1 MHRHTFARLGAAAL
15 LLFGAAARGQSALDL
30 FEPDARLNQQT
41 SVASVRPATVR
52 DSPAVLTLFSRQEIL
67 ASGARDLLDVLQ
79 LVPGFAPAV
88 DVEGVVDVGFRGVWG
103 HEGKILLLLDGQEM
117 NETLY
122 STLQLGH
129 ELPIDQIESVE
140 IIRGPG
146 SARYGSNAELAVIN
160 VRTRGAQDLKGVSAS
175 AVYGQTAHA
184 YGHRGISVAA
194 GDSFDHGLSASI
206 SGYFGQANRSDRSYG
221 DLFGN
226 QASMAGGN
234 SRLVPGYLNLAAEY
248 NGLRFRA
255 IYHRL
260 GLNNVDGFGD
270 AAPLEKMEFISMFGE
285 LAYDWKLGDSL
296 RITPELHYKRQLPW
310 RDADKSSWLYY
321 DKTAER
327 YTGRV
332 TAAWDATPDLNLAA
346 GIESYLDRA
355 WLNDPELVGA
365 QTLFGNSDSVS
376 YGDVAA
382 FSEAAWRSPIG
393 NLVAGA
399 RFEHHSLAG
408 DSFVPRFAF
417 TKVLEPVYFKLL
429 YSRGF
434 RTPGIETIASGN
446 GSLMPERTVVTE
458 AEVGVRIAEGLSAT
472 VNGFDLTVRD
482 SIVYTLDPASGQQAY
497 LNAGR
502 TGSRGAEAELRVE
515 GRRGFVVLGY
525 AMYST
530 AGKNQID
537 LFRGL
542 SSSRVLGLPAH
553 KLSARATWQLHP
565 RISLNG
571 AAAWFSRRDAALIAD
586 ADGNPVLGALP
597 AAALVDVLVRVR
609 DVGLKGIE
617 VSAGVHNLLDTDF
630 PYAQPY
636 NAGHAPLPGPGRE
649 FMVRLA
655 YDGAFL

>member
-1 MHRHTFARLGAAAL
+1 
-15 LLFGAAARGQSALDL
+15 
-30 FEPDARLNQQT
+30 
-41 SVASVRPATVR
+41 
-52 DSPAVLTLFSRQEIL
+52 
-67 ASGARDLLDVLQ
+67 
-79 LVPGFAPAV
+79 
-88 DVEGVVDVGFRGVWG
+88 
-103 HEGKILLLLDGQEM
+103 
-117 NETLY
+117 
-122 STLQLGH
+122 
-129 ELPIDQIESVE
+129 
-140 IIRGPG
+140 
-146 SARYGSNAELAVIN
+146 
-160 VRTRGAQDLKGVSAS
+160 
-175 AVYGQTAHA
+175 
-184 YGHRGISVAA
+184 
-194 GDSFDHGLSASI
+194 
-206 SGYFGQANRSDRSYG
+206 
-221 DLFGN
+221 
-226 QASMAGGN
+226 
-234 SRLVPGYLNLAAEY
+234 
-248 NGLRFRA
+248 
-255 IYHRL
+255 
-260 GLNNVDGFGD
+260 
-270 AAPLEKMEFISMFGE
+270 
-285 LAYDWKLGDSL
+285 
-296 RITPELHYKRQLPW
+296 
-310 RDADKSSWLYY
+310 
-321 DKTAER
+321 
-327 YTGRV
+327 
-332 TAAWDATPDLNLAA
+332 
-346 GIESYLDRA
+346 
-355 WLNDPELVGA
+355 
-365 QTLFGNSDSVS
+365 
-376 YGDVAA
+376 
-382 FSEAAWRSPIG
+382 
-393 NLVAGA
+393 
-399 RFEHHSLAG
+399 
-408 DSFVPRFAF
+408 
-417 TKVLEPVYFKLL
+417 
-429 YSRGF
+429 
-434 RTPGIETIASGN
+434 
-446 GSLMPERTVVTE
+446 MPERTVVTE
-458 AEVGVRIAEGLSAT
+458 AEVGVRIAEGVSAT